1 MIFLIILHPAPCIS
15 SAKEA
20 VGICL
25 DAVIPS
31 LFPFMVISGIMIS
44 SGACTVIG
52 KLIHPLTKR
61 LLKLSENGSFIFF
74 SGFFLGYPIGAK
86 QASYMIKNNMI
97 TLDEAQSLISF
108 CNNSGPLFVI
118 GTVGNIM
125 YNDNR
130 TGVILYIIHI
140 LSAITYGIITRNICF
155 KKTSCKTHSSNS
167 KNKYNLNFINS
178 VEDAMDSVIK
188 ISGYIIFFASMC
200 TAIKTVI
207 PKNFNMLSDMMLSLA
222 EITSGIKNISSNN
235 LLEYETK
242 LIITSF
248 LLSFS
253 GICITLQIK
262 SAIGGTGLKIL
273 PYIKGK
279 ICQGILSAIYTII
292 YLKYQYIDYEI
303 MFRFLTPILLILFI
317 TVISGKTLKIFKKSL
332 SVYVPCFLYRK
343 SKFSKYK

>member
-1 MIFLIILHPAPCIS
+1 MISLFILHPAPCIS

-20 VGICL
+20 MEICL
-25 DAVIPS
+25 NAVIPS

-86 QASYMIKNNMI
+86 QASYMVKNNMI

-118 GTVGNIM
+118 GTVGSIM
-125 YNDNR
+125 YNDHH
-130 TGVILYIIHI
+130 TGVILYVIHI

-155 KKTSCKTHSSNS
+155 NKPSCMIRSLNT

-188 ISGYIIFFASMC
+188 ISAYIIFFATIC

-207 PKNFNMLSDMMLSLA
+207 PAKFSMLSDMMLSLA
-222 EITSGIKNISSNN
+222 EITSGIKTISLNNILS
-235 LLEYETK
+235 YETK
-242 LIITSF
+242 LIFTSF

-253 GICITLQIK
+253 GICISLQIK
-262 SAIGGTGLKIL
+262 SAISGTRLKLL

-279 ICQGILSAIYTII
+279 ICQGILSAVYTVI
-292 YLKYQYIDYEI
+292 YLKHQYIDYEI
-303 MFRFLTPILLILFI
+303 VGRFIMSLLLILLIAA
-317 TVISGKTLKIFKKSL
+317 ISVKVLKTLKKPS
-332 SVYVPCFLYRK
+332 SVYAHHLFYRK
-343 SKFSKYK
+343 SNFSKYK